1 MTLVIDSNEN
11 RNHPD
16 LTALLRQDIED
27 VDVQDINQSPN
38 QSLVY
43 PDFLIS
49 GGVKEVGINRKT
61 VGEWLSNSDACI
73 EQCQRELAGPVEHL
87 VLLIEGVMVPSGL
100 AMIGYNLD
108 WQRAKAFSQS
118 VTSIAHGTVPFAK
131 RMYAVNPKH
140 AQNEQTRL
148 EFLGVQVVHTY
159 SIQDTA
165 DKIIAT
171 HDLVLKNEPNRVLD
185 KLYKPDIHVLGLTP
199 QETRFARQLM
209 SMDGIGEEAALTLA
223 ASFNNIMEL
232 VEYWQQGSSIADT
245 MLRSG
250 TRRIGTALER
260 KLQAAL
266 GYTGIQTQQPAGK
279 TDTAFIPVPNPQQT
293 GYI

>member
-1 MTLVIDSNEN
+1 MILVDQNEARNQPELVNILRESVDIDIG
-11 RNHPD
+11 D
-16 LTALLRQDIED
+16 Y
-27 VDVQDINQSPN
+27 NQSPN

-43 PDFLIS
+43 PDFTIA
-49 GGVKEVGINRKT
+49 GGDKLVGINRKT

-87 VLLIEGVMVPSGL
+87 VLLIEGVMRPTTNNTMMGYGFDWEKEHYYNANGL
-100 AMIGYNLD
+100 GM
-108 WQRAKAFSQS
+108 
-118 VTSIAHGTVPFAK
+118 VHGTIPFTQ
-131 RMYAVNPKH
+131 REFRVNPKH

-165 DKIIAT
+165 SKIISF
-171 HDLVLKNEPNRVLD
+171 HDLVMKGEPNRVLD

-209 SMDGIGEEAALTLA
+209 SMDGVGEEAALTLA

-250 TRRIGTALER
+250 TRRIGTALEK
-260 KLQAAL
+260 KLQGAIGYGQSKEYQAL
-266 GYTGIQTQQPAGK
+266 GADLGERQS
-279 TDTAFIPVPNPQQT
+279 IPLEP
-293 GYI
+293 

>member
-1 MTLVIDSNEN
+1 MILVDQNEARNQPELVSILREAVDIDIG
-11 RNHPD
+11 D
-16 LTALLRQDIED
+16 Y
-27 VDVQDINQSPN
+27 NQSPN

-43 PDFLIS
+43 PDFTIA
-49 GGVKEVGINRKT
+49 GGDKLVGINRKQ

-87 VLLIEGVMVPSGL
+87 VLLIEGVMRPDNSG
-100 AMIGYNLD
+100 MISYSLDFKNEHYWDKATVSGY
-108 WQRAKAFSQS
+108 
-118 VTSIAHGTVPFAK
+118 VPFL
-131 RMYAVNPKH
+131 RRHHAVNPKH

-165 DKIIAT
+165 SKIIAF
-171 HDLVLKNEPNRVLD
+171 HDLVLKGEPNRVLD

-209 SMDGIGEEAALTLA
+209 SMDGVGEEAALTLA

-260 KLQAAL
+260 KLQAAI
-266 GYTGIQTQQPAGK
+266 GYTGVPTREQGQQDKSERDLSTP
-279 TDTAFIPVPNPQQT
+279 F
-293 GYI
+293 